1 MLSIGIDSGSTM
13 TKGILFDGKQIVD
26 QILIPTTA
34 RPRESME
41 KVYQK
46 LHNDEVGVIVT
57 TGYGR
62 NLFDKADK
70 KVTEITCHAR
80 GAAYLI
86 QNEVQGNMPDGVIDI
101 GGQDCKAIKLKNGK
115 DVSEFLMN
123 DKCAAGTGRFMEV
136 MMRLLGES
144 MNSLDE
150 ITRDKEMIPIS
161 SMCTVFAESEV
172 ISLLAQE
179 KETGSIAL
187 GIVHSICKRTA
198 NFAQN
203 LNLNSNIFFT
213 GGLARYAVFR
223 ETLEEYLKLPILTNE
238 LAQYAGAIG
247 AAVIGYEQRTGE
259 RCQ

>member
-1 MLSIGIDSGSTM
+1 MLSIGIDSGSTA
-13 TKGILFDGKQIVD
+13 TKGILFDGKQIID

-41 KVYQK
+41 KVYHK
-46 LHNDEVGVIVT
+46 LHTNQVGIVVT

-62 NLFDKADK
+62 NLFHKSDK
-70 KVTEITCHAR
+70 KVTEITCHAK
-80 GAAYLI
+80 GASYLMN
-86 QNEVQGNMPDGVIDI
+86 NEMQGDRLDGVIDI
-101 GGQDCKAIKLKNGK
+101 GGQDCKAIKLKNGQ

-136 MMRLLGES
+136 IMGLLGES

-150 ITRDKEMIPIS
+150 ITRKKEMIPIS

-179 KETGSIAL
+179 NEPGSIAL

-203 LNLNSNIFFT
+203 LNLNSSIFFT
-213 GGLARYAVFR
+213 GGLARYSVFR
-223 ETLEEYLKLPILTNE
+223 ETLEEYLALPIITDE
-238 LAQYAGAIG
+238 MAQYAGAIG

-259 RCQ
+259 YQP